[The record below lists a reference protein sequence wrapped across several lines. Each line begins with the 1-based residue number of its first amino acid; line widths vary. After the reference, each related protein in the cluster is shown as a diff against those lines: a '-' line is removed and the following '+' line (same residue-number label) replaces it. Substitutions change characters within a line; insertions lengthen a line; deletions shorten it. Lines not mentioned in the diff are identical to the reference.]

1 MAKLKTIKIKN
12 KTYKYK
18 TIPSLAKQ
26 LKKSKAQ
33 TKTLIKFNTLLP
45 KLRKKRQIQ
54 FKGKTVKFKTPKELG
69 KKLNITD
76 IQAVNLLEDYRTN
89 QTKRYVE
96 VNGDIA
102 KYDLKDKPLVL
113 QAFNIKKTSNK
124 QFIGAKP
131 IKKIQIKTFLPKN
144 KKYKLFVVV
153 KIYVDYWAVRK
164 GDDGRR
170 NYSFNTNSTTE
181 NLSDKLYDIVL
192 NDYFGGVE
200 PQGGFELENVKIYN
214 KQGGQS
220 FKLVDMELREEKPL
234 DICNLFNEVI
244 PNENSSNCVNN
255 YISKI
260 WKSKNIP
267 KKDKVL
273 FKSLHTTEDLKL
285 FCEQRSIKMVAYNIN
300 GKVISSNYP
309 TKKNSNYKNLIFIAY
324 NNHLYPLQNQ
334 TLNKTNIIDCELIH
348 TEDIRYAF
356 KKVLKDGILPSN
368 IKIIDTELT
377 GFCVGKKHYYYNPS
391 YDEAKLVLD
400 TFGLSDH
407 MTPYTNLKNVVNIVE
422 KLYLKKENLNSFMPQ
437 ANRFIKGGFLYKT
450 YEDHEGL
457 ELETIDKNKSYP
469 HALKELPFLI
479 KTDIRYCKRYN
490 VIDFK
495 HIKNHHLYLIKVKKS
510 SYLLPKN
517 GIYTGSFLRYC
528 KKEKLQFTIIEGLE
542 TESIE
547 NYLSQM
553 IIHLYE
559 KLPKHIFKECVNIY
573 IGKFAHTMEINEH
586 INVNKLANQ
595 EESLASDGVIIPFN
609 KDYNFIC
616 ENRQSFQIYNRKPIH
631 IQILDQARKEGYEM
645 LKKLSIK
652 HSDIIQIKTD
662 SITFKKN
669 KTTDRKL
676 KKLINSSIDGWKYEK
691 YKALKCPSVKN
702 NCLEGFGY
710 DLIENN
716 NVLVQAYA
724 GAGKTYHIINEVI
737 PKIEN
742 YLILTPSHAS
752 IKEYRKNKL
761 NCKVIQY
768 YTYNF
773 NEIPIED
780 NIIIDE
786 IGMVDRQG
794 WDFIYKCILMG
805 KTIMAYGDFKQLLP
819 VSSKGEMN
827 SSLWFD
833 LAFKHKKIMKT
844 NYRNTFTKEYYDSL
858 INGKKS
864 YITNEVVKA
873 STPMKDA
880 ELILVFR
887 NTIRHDYNKMM
898 CDHLDIPYLVNDKNE
913 IILNQDDL
921 KIGTKI
927 ICIDN
932 KLGKK
937 TIYNKFCYTI
947 KEINEDKVIITDD
960 LDNITI
966 DKEELEHFS
975 FAYARTIYSIQGASI
990 KSYHYAKEDLYFID
1004 NRTAYT
1010 TISRIKNI

>member
-1 MAKLKTIKIKN
+1 MAKLKTITINN

-33 TKTLIKFNTLLP
+33 TKALVKINTLIP
-45 KLRKKRQIQ
+45 KLKKRQIQ
-54 FKGKTVKFKTPKELG
+54 FKGKSVQFKTPKELG

-113 QAFNIKKTSNK
+113 QEFNIKKTSNK
-124 QFIGAKP
+124 QFIGAKT
-131 IKKIQIKTFLPKN
+131 IKKIKIKTSLPKDKEYN
-144 KKYKLFVVV
+144 LFVVAQL
-153 KIYVDYWAVRK
+153 KIVWSAVEESRT
-164 GDDGRR
+164 
-170 NYSFNTNSTTE
+170 YSFNINSTTE

-192 NDYFGGVE
+192 TDYLGGVE
-200 PQGGFELENVKIYN
+200 PPSLIIESAKIYN
-214 KQGGQS
+214 KQNGQR
-220 FKLVDMELREEKPL
+220 FNLVNMELREEKPL

-260 WKSKNIP
+260 WKSKKIP
-267 KKDKVL
+267 KQDKVL

-309 TKKNSNYKNLIFIAY
+309 TKKNKTFKNLIFIAY
-324 NNHLYPLQNQ
+324 NNHLYPLENQ
-334 TLNKTNIIDCELIH
+334 TLNKTNIIDCELVQ

-356 KKVLKDGILPSN
+356 KKVLKEGILPSN
-368 IKIIDTELT
+368 IKIMDTELT
-377 GFCVGKKHYYYNPS
+377 GFCIGKKHYFNNPT
-391 YDEAKLVLD
+391 YDKAKLVLD
-400 TFGLSDH
+400 AFGLSDH
-407 MTPYTNLKNVVNIVE
+407 MTPYTNLKNVVSIVE
-422 KLYLKKENLNSFMPQ
+422 KLYLKENLNSFMPQ

-450 YEDHEGL
+450 DEDHEGL

-469 HALKELPFLI
+469 HALKQLPFLI

-490 VIDFK
+490 VNSFK
-495 HIKNHHLYLIKVKKS
+495 DIINPHLYLIKVKKS

-528 KKEKLQFTIIEGLE
+528 KREKLQFTIIEGLE
-542 TESIE
+542 TESVE
-547 NYLSQM
+547 NYLSEM

-586 INVNKLANQ
+586 INVSKLANQ
-595 EESLASDGVIIPFN
+595 EETVGSDGVIIPFN

-616 ENRQSFQIYNRKPIH
+616 ENSQSFSIYNRKPIH

-652 HSDIIQIKTD
+652 HGDIIQIKTD

-676 KKLINSSIDGWKYEK
+676 KKIISTSIDGWKREK
-691 YKALKCPSVKN
+691 YTALNCPSVMN

-742 YLILTPSHAS
+742 YLILTPPHAS

-768 YTYNF
+768 YNYNF
-773 NEIPIED
+773 NEIPTEQT
-780 NIIIDE
+780 IIIDE
-786 IGMVDRQG
+786 IGMVDRLG
-794 WDFIYKCILMG
+794 WDFIYKCILMD

-864 YITNEVVKA
+864 YIKNEVMKY

-887 NTIRHDYNKMM
+887 NTTRHVYNKMM
-898 CDHLDIPYLVNDKNE
+898 CEHLNIPYLVKPANE
-913 IILNQDDL
+913 TILNKDNL

-960 LDNITI
+960 IDNITI
-966 DKEELEHFS
+966 DKDELDKVFLHFS

-990 KSYHYAKEDLYFID
+990 KSYHYAKEDLCFID

-1010 TISRIKNI
+1010 TISRKKNI